1 MGNRCPEGNI
11 VFSVL
16 VGLVLTACAGA
27 PSIEVASSHNNAGEM
42 SAPASKLL
50 VMALYPE
57 QDVETRVAIENAV
70 VGALR
75 ESGID
80 VDAGYREFESYDGLD
95 TRVAELK
102 SALSAGGFDALLIV
116 DPIRVKQHDPGEW
129 AERRSAY
136 RALGL
141 DTSAGFNLLG
151 QLAEQADAAQAEID
165 VLLWNPAS
173 ESFVW
178 HTEYDLNA
186 PGSYELEVARQ
197 YADALARM
205 VADSLRKEGLVK

>member
-1 MGNRCPEGNI
+1 MGNRCHKRNI
-11 VFSVL
+11 AYSIL

-27 PSIEVASSHNNAGEM
+27 PSITVVNSQQNAGAM
-42 SAPASKLL
+42 SAPASKVL

-70 VGALR
+70 VGAFR
-75 ESGID
+75 QSGID
-80 VDAGYREFESYDGLD
+80 VSAGYREFESYDGLEV
-95 TRVAELK
+95 RVAELK
-102 SALSAGGFDALLIV
+102 SAMTAGGFDALLIV

-136 RALGL
+136 QALGM

-151 QLAEQADAAQAEID
+151 QLAEQADAAQAQID
-165 VLLWNPAS
+165 VLLWDPGS

-178 HTEYDLNA
+178 HAEYDLNA

-197 YADALARM
+197 YADALAKM
-205 VADSLRKEGLVK
+205 VAESLRNDGLVK